1 MTRIAVIGGGRIGEA
16 LVSGLLK
23 NGFATK
29 DLVVAEKFEERRDEL
44 SRTYSIRVTD
54 STADA
59 AEGAD
64 VVVVAVKPNDVD
76 AVVTALAAVDAGND
90 DEQILVSLAAGIPTV
105 RYETKLPAG
114 FPVVRV
120 MPNTPMLVG
129 EGASVLSAGRY
140 VKQQHLDTVREIL
153 ARVGTVSVVPESQI
167 DAVTAVSGSGPA
179 YFFLVAEAMIDAGV
193 ALGLTRAV
201 ATDLVV
207 QTMTGS
213 AAMLARSGDNA
224 ADLRAAVTSPGG
236 TTAAAIRE
244 LERGGVRTAF
254 YEALDAAK
262 RRSAQLGAAS
272 DQVSPVAREGL
283 SGTA

>member
-1 MTRIAVIGGGRIGEA
+1 MTRIAVIGGGKIGEA
-16 LVSGLLK
+16 LISGLLH

-29 DLVVAEKFEERRDEL
+29 DLVVAEKYPERAQEL
-44 SRTYSIRVTD
+44 AAEYSIRVTD
-54 STADA
+54 STSDA

-76 AVVTALAAVDAGND
+76 AVVTALSSADLDSEN
-90 DEQILVSLAAGIPTV
+90 EQILVSLAAGVTTA
-105 RYETKLPAG
+105 RYEKKLPAG

-129 EGASVLSAGRY
+129 QGASVLAAGRHARS
-140 VKQQHLDTVREIL
+140 QHLDTVREL
-153 ARVGTVSVVPESQI
+153 LSTVGTVSVVPEAQI

-193 ALGLTRAV
+193 AVGLTRAV
-201 ATDLVV
+201 ATELVV

-213 AAMLARSGDNA
+213 AAMLAQSGENA

-236 TTAAAIRE
+236 TTAAAVRE
-244 LERGGVRTAF
+244 LERGGVRNAF
-254 YEALDAAK
+254 YEAIDAA
-262 RRSAQLGAAS
+262 RARSQQIGSAPEPG
-272 DQVSPVAREGL
+272 P
-283 SGTA
+283 GTA

>member
-16 LVSGLLK
+16 LISGLLK

-29 DLVVAEKFEERRDEL
+29 DLVVVEKVGERRNEL
-44 SRTYSIRVTD
+44 ARDYSIRVTE
-54 STADA
+54 STPDA
-59 AEGAD
+59 VEGAD

-76 AVVTALAAVDAGND
+76 AVVAAIATADLDND

-129 EGASVLSAGRY
+129 VGASVLAPGRY
-140 VKQQHLDTVREIL
+140 VRPEHLDVVREIL
-153 ARVGTVSVVPESQI
+153 ATVGTVSIVPESQI
-167 DAVTAVSGSGPA
+167 DAVTAISGSGPA

-193 ALGLTRAV
+193 ALGMSRDV

-213 AAMLARSGDNA
+213 AAMLTQSGENA

-244 LERGGVRTAF
+244 LERGGLRTAF

-262 RRSAQLGAAS
+262 RRSAQLGATTEPAS
-272 DQVSPVAREGL
+272 GGS
-283 SGTA
+283 

>member
-16 LVSGLLK
+16 LISGLLS

-29 DLVVAEKFEERRDEL
+29 DLVVAEKFGERREQL
-44 SRTYSIRVTD
+44 TREYSIRVTD
-54 STADA
+54 STSDA

-76 AVVTALAAVDAGND
+76 AVVTDLAAVDAGND

-129 EGASVLSAGRY
+129 QGASVLAAGRY

-153 ARVGTVSVVPESQI
+153 ATVGTVSVVPESQI

-193 ALGLTRAV
+193 GLGLTRAV

-213 AAMLARSGDNA
+213 AAMLAQSGDNA

-244 LERGGVRTAF
+244 LERGGLRTAF

-272 DQVSPVAREGL
+272 EQA